1 MAVGQDREKEAIK
14 FLRKHFCFCLFFV
27 MKEGEL
33 GSINCMANGLF
44 IAIPAAH
51 SMRSLKVW
59 TKANEEDSQVLLF
72 YKINKI
78 KRSFSDLVGKLLWQL

>member
-1 MAVGQDREKEAIK
+1 
-14 FLRKHFCFCLFFV
+14 
-27 MKEGEL
+27 
-33 GSINCMANGLF
+33 MANGLF